1 MKQYSLL
8 KCDNGMEV
16 KKQTVLV
23 LGEEGLRYLRVKAW
37 DAYLL
42 YSNGSATARESEK
55 HKQMLNLGGGTKV
68 FTETFF

>member
-37 DAYLL
+37 DAYLIFEWFGN
-42 YSNGSATARESEK
+42 S
-55 HKQMLNLGGGTKV
+55 
-68 FTETFF
+68 